1 MKQKVIYSGIQPS
14 GIMTLGNYIGA
25 VNEWREIQNEENNFC
40 IFEVADL
47 HTITVRQDPAALRK
61 NSLDMFALLL
71 AAGIDHKKN
80 ILYFQSHVHE
90 HSELSWLLN
99 CYTYV
104 GEMNRMTQFKEKS
117 EKHADNINMGL
128 MDYPV
133 LMAAD
138 ILLFKTD
145 VVPVGI
151 DQRQH
156 LEIARDIALR
166 FNNIYGD
173 TFTVPEA
180 RVRKMGA
187 KIASLQNPLAKMSK
201 SDPNPNAVIGVLN
214 SEKEI
219 ISKIKKAVTDS
230 GSEIIYDPE
239 NKPGVSNLLTILS
252 IARKQDMDSL
262 VKEFEGKMYGHLKI
276 ATAEAVVEM
285 LRPFRE
291 RYEEF
296 RSNESFLLKTAK
308 EGAERASVIAEK
320 TLKEVKEK
328 IGFVL

>member
-1 MKQKVIYSGIQPS
+1 MFKEQKVLLSGIQPT
-14 GIMTLGNYIGA
+14 GIMTIGNYIGA
-25 VNEWREIQNEENNFC
+25 VKNWLKLQDDYLSVYFI
-40 IFEVADL
+40 ADL
-47 HTITVRQDPAALRK
+47 HALTVRQNPTEFKQRALSFFAQYLAFGLDPEK
-61 NSLDMFALLL
+61 S
-71 AAGIDHKKN
+71 
-80 ILYFQSHVHE
+80 ILYFQSHVPE
-90 HSELSWLLN
+90 HTQLQWALN
-99 CYTYV
+99 CFTYV
-104 GEMNRMTQFKEKS
+104 GEAQRMTQFKDKS
-117 EKHADNINMGL
+117 AKHTDNINMGL

-138 ILLFKTD
+138 ILLFKTNC
-145 VVPVGI
+145 VPVGI

-173 TFTVPEA
+173 TFVVPEA
-180 RVRKMGA
+180 RVKKFGA

-201 SDPNPNAVIGVLN
+201 SDPNPNAVIGVLD
-214 SEKEI
+214 SEKDI
-219 ISKIKKAVTDS
+219 IAKIKKAVTDS

-252 IARKQDMDSL
+252 IARKQSIDEL
-262 VKEFEGKMYGHLKI
+262 VKEFEGKMYGHLKL
-276 ATAEAVVEM
+276 ATADAVVEM

-291 RYEEF
+291 RFTEIRQDEGY
-296 RSNESFLLKTAK
+296 LAK
-308 EGAERASVIAEK
+308 VAKDGAERASAIAEK